1 MGRVARV
8 PMPRALRPAL
18 WTGLSAAL
26 GARLDE
32 ADASPTQFATLD
44 AWFTRRIRRDA
55 RPIEV
60 GEATLVSPA
69 DGVLTEWSEGDGAD
83 EAGAERPFIKG
94 RRAPLGRWLGESGA
108 LPWVDPA
115 WAVVYLSPKDYH
127 RVHSP
132 VDGTIER
139 VVYTPGVLQP
149 VNPLLAG
156 DGHAVFAENE
166 RVTMWIAT
174 ARGPVAVVMVGAT
187 CVGGISLAFDDLRA
201 NRGRRRRRDERQYP
215 GRGVPIRA
223 GDELGTFHIGSTV
236 LLVAEGGD
244 LRWCAE
250 PPARVVVG
258 CALARAE
265 EP

>member
-1 MGRVARV
+1 
-8 PMPRALRPAL
+8 MPRALRPAL
-18 WTGLSAAL
+18 WSGLSAVL

-32 ADASPTQFATLD
+32 ADAVPAQLSTLD
-44 AWFTRRIRRDA
+44 AWFTRRIRRDV

-60 GEATLVSPA
+60 GDATLVSPA
-69 DGVLTEWSEGDGAD
+69 DGVLTEWSEGEGAGADGA
-83 EAGAERPFIKG
+83 AGERPFIKG
-94 RRAPLGRWLGESGA
+94 RRAPLQRWLGESGA
-108 LPWVDPA
+108 LPWADPA

-139 VVYTPGVLQP
+139 VVYTPGLLQP
-149 VNPLLAG
+149 VNPVLAG
-156 DGHAVFAENE
+156 DGHLVFGENE

-174 ARGPVAVVMVGAT
+174 ERGPVAVVMVGAT

-201 NRGRRRRRDERQYP
+201 NRGWRRVREERRYP

-236 LLVAEGGD
+236 LLVTEGGG
-244 LRWCAE
+244 LRWAAE
-250 PPARVVVG
+250 PPARVLVG